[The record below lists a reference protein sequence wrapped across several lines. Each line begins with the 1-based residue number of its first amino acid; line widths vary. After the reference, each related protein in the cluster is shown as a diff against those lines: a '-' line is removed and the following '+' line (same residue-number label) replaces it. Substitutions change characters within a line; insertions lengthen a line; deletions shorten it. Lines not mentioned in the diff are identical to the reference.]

1 MNHSG
6 FRITGQLPMSKL
18 DQEKTTATCDVTAPW
33 PAPPS
38 PEMQGLKG
46 VSRDEPTGQAAPCK
60 FNQGIQAAYPQIQE
74 VQVTLPGN
82 PEVGVIH
89 HLANQHEARYGQD
102 FYDLKNLGER
112 NIGVVMRL
120 RDLGVQ
126 HCFLEG
132 YQAGQDITASKAVQ
146 QKLNQTFPHG
156 EIPNTFDDTQKL
168 LLARHFDECLL
179 HFFPNMTFHGTEPP
193 RGTVAAADRPG
204 ASAQLRRDLVFSL
217 RERYALESI
226 TKCLAELEAD
236 KKTVALIYGRGHTWD
251 PTVLGEARALD
262 ESPRVIKESFQNWS
276 LYHWAKELQ
285 DAGSA
290 EEQIRLLQP
299 ERRYSSW
306 VWGRLHSPEA
316 QLMALPQLKLDIDF
330 QPDPIRFADCLI
342 HQIKPGN
349 GETRTKLFAAI
360 HAHREAHSGPFA
372 DLFLRPEADEALKRA
387 RGQYSALAIWDETHA
402 FTQLECVR
410 AASSIG
416 SYAWSKIITATAQL
430 AALPKLVFDGTSR
443 DESVNTLLRGAV
455 NETVKEEIERRAQN
469 GEAPF
474 VRS

>member
-1 MNHSG
+1 
-6 FRITGQLPMSKL
+6 
-18 DQEKTTATCDVTAPW
+18 
-33 PAPPS
+33 
-38 PEMQGLKG
+38 MQGLKG
-46 VSRDEPTGQAAPCK
+46 VSRDEFPGQSAPYK
-60 FNQGIQAAYPQIQE
+60 FNPAIQAAYPKIQE
-74 VQVTLPGN
+74 VQVTLLGHPKA
-82 PEVGVIH
+82 GVIH
-89 HLANQHEARYGQD
+89 HLANHHGLRHGQD
-102 FYDLKNLGER
+102 FDELKNLGER

-132 YQAGQDITASKAVQ
+132 CQAGEDITAGKAVQ
-146 QKLNQTFPHG
+146 QKLDRTFLHG
-156 EIPNTFDDTQKL
+156 EIPNTFDDKQKL
-168 LLARHFDECLL
+168 LLAEHFEECLL

-204 ASAQLRRDLVFSL
+204 ASTQVRRDLVFSL

-236 KKTVALIYGRGHTWD
+236 KKTVALIYGSAHTWD
-251 PTVLGEARALD
+251 PTILGESRALD

-276 LYHWAKELQ
+276 SYGWTKELQ
-285 DAGSA
+285 DAGTA
-290 EEQIRLLQP
+290 EEQTRLLQP

-306 VWGRLHSPEA
+306 VWGKLHSPEA
-316 QLMALPQLKLDIDF
+316 QLMALPQLKADIDF
-330 QPDPIRFADCLI
+330 DHDPIPFAEDLI
-342 HQIKPGN
+342 LRIKPGN
-349 GETRTKLFAAI
+349 EETRTKLVAAI

-372 DLFLRPEADEALKRA
+372 DLFLRPEADEALKGA
-387 RGQYSALAIWDETHA
+387 RGQYSALVIWDETHA

-416 SYAWSKIITATAQL
+416 SYAWSRIITATAQL

-455 NETVKEEIERRAQN
+455 NQTVREEIERRAQN

>member
-1 MNHSG
+1 
-6 FRITGQLPMSKL
+6 MSKL
-18 DQEKTTATCDVTAPW
+18 DQEKTTVDQEKTTATSDVTAPW

-46 VSRDEPTGQAAPCK
+46 VSRDELTGQAAPYK
-60 FNQGIQAAYPQIQE
+60 FNPGIQAAYPQIQD

-89 HLANQHEARYGQD
+89 HLANHHGAKYGQD
-102 FYDLKNLGER
+102 FDDLKNLGER
-112 NIGVVMRL
+112 NIAVVMRL
-120 RDLGVQ
+120 RDLGVK

-132 YQAGQDITASKAVQ
+132 HQAGQQCIPASDEVQ
-146 QKLNQTFPHG
+146 EKLKQTFPDG
-156 EIPNTFDDTQKL
+156 EIPNTVDDKQKL
-168 LLARHFDECLL
+168 LLAEHFNKCLL

-217 RERYALESI
+217 RERCALESI

-236 KKTVALIYGRGHTWD
+236 KKTVALIYGRAHTWD

-262 ESPRVIKESFQNWS
+262 ESPRVIKESFQKWS
-276 LYHWAKELQ
+276 SYSWTKELQ

-290 EEQIRLLQP
+290 EEQITLLQP
-299 ERRYSSW
+299 ERRYSSL
-306 VWGRLHSPEA
+306 VWGKLHSPEA
-316 QLMALPQLKLDIDF
+316 QLMALPQLKVDIDF
-330 QPDPIRFADCLI
+330 HPDPIRFADCLI
-342 HQIKPGN
+342 YQMKPGN
-349 GETRTKLFAAI
+349 EETRTKLVAAI

-372 DLFLRPEADEALKRA
+372 DLFLRPEADEALKGA
-387 RGQYSALAIWDETHA
+387 RGQYSALAICDETHA

-410 AASSIG
+410 AASSIR
-416 SYAWSKIITATAQL
+416 SYAWSEIITATAQL
-430 AALPKLVFDGTSR
+430 AALPKLVFYDTPR
-443 DESVNTLLRGAV
+443 DKSVNNLLRGAV
-455 NETVKEEIERRAQN
+455 NETVREAIVRREKN